1 VHDWLRN
8 EKNAPWLLVF
18 DNADNADKPDNAALC
33 SSPLGDSQKL
43 QTHDGTGVALRQHLS
58 RYPLPSRHGSVLLT
72 SRTKRAAMQ
81 IVEEND
87 IILVEPMD
95 SVAAHTLLYRN
106 LGDAVDGNDG
116 IAELAAELNYMP
128 LALVQAAAYIRQRAS
143 RCSVRQYLDD
153 YQQSDSRK
161 TSLLKHGAGHLH
173 RDGAASNAILLTWQ
187 ISFDHIRRSRQS
199 AADLLSL
206 MSFFDRQGIQDA
218 LLRDTSSTANA
229 LVSDVAAND
238 RFEDD
243 IVTLRDYSFITVTK
257 DAKTFEMHSLVQ
269 LATRE
274 WLKSQEQLDKWK
286 EQFISNLCAEL
297 LTVADENW
305 EKCELLHPHAKA
317 ALAQRPKS
325 CKSLEEWALLLY
337 RAAWYA
343 CRRGRTDEAE
353 HMSVVSMEVRSEVLG
368 EESPETMDSM
378 ELVASAKDLGG
389 KYKEAEAMNRQTL
402 ARREKVLGP
411 EHPDTLQSMGNL
423 AAMLHSQGKY
433 KEAEVMNR
441 QKLAQQEK
449 VLGHEHPDTLLGMNN
464 LALVL
469 DGQGKYKEAEVMSW
483 QTLAR
488 REKVLGCEHPDTLMS
503 VYCLAYLLEGQ
514 CHFDESF
521 SLYQRACAGFSVVLG
536 EDHPIT
542 RACRQHRSEMLASQE
557 QTRIALSPAT
567 PDNSASTHTGTVSIL
582 SRWLAKLEIWGSK
595 SVTR

>member
-1 VHDWLRN
+1 
-8 EKNAPWLLVF
+8 
-18 DNADNADKPDNAALC
+18 
-33 SSPLGDSQKL
+33 
-43 QTHDGTGVALRQHLS
+43 
-58 RYPLPSRHGSVLLT
+58 
-72 SRTKRAAMQ
+72 
-81 IVEEND
+81 
-87 IILVEPMD
+87 
-95 SVAAHTLLYRN
+95 
-106 LGDAVDGNDG
+106 
-116 IAELAAELNYMP
+116 
-128 LALVQAAAYIRQRAS
+128 
-143 RCSVRQYLDD
+143 
-153 YQQSDSRK
+153 
-161 TSLLKHGAGHLH
+161 
-173 RDGAASNAILLTWQ
+173 
-187 ISFDHIRRSRQS
+187 
-199 AADLLSL
+199 

-243 IVTLRDYSFITVTK
+243 VVTLRDYSFITVTK

-402 ARREKVLGP
+402 ARREKVLG
-411 EHPDTLQSMGNL
+411 
-423 AAMLHSQGKY
+423 
-433 KEAEVMNR
+433 
-441 QKLAQQEK
+441 
-449 VLGHEHPDTLLGMNN
+449 HEHPDTLLGMNN